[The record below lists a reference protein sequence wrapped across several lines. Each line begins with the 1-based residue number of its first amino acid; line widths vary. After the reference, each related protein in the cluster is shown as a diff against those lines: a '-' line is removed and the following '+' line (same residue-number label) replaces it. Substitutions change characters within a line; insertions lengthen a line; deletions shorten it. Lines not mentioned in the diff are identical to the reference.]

1 MQNCYLKCHCYY
13 AAKNKANSKEAPAKE
28 EDDPYAGFGT
38 EEIAA
43 PLQTDDLA
51 YDEGFQV
58 STSMSRSNQGAEQPS
73 NLGRA
78 CIKETSDRPLVF

>member
-1 MQNCYLKCHCYY
+1 MSLFYFEGKG
-13 AAKNKANSKEAPAKE
+13 KANSKDNGVKE

-58 STSMSRSNQGAEQPS
+58 KNELC
-73 NLGRA
+73 N
-78 CIKETSDRPLVF
+78 